1 LPILDFFGKKTIRH
15 LPDAHRNSSL
25 YLDGDE
31 KSYPHPKRSMTKNQ
45 LFSLVKHLYNNRA
58 TREQKKLF
66 FAEGI
71 RNFFRA
77 TEHGYAIRAIVYNK
91 ALCKHSAVRQKV
103 AQLEAAGTALFALT
117 PEEFRAISF
126 AEHASG
132 IGLLLEYKTHGLET
146 CKHGTWLV
154 LETVRQTGNLGTLLR
169 SNAATGGAGLIV
181 LGRQIDPFSPD
192 TVRASMGSIF
202 AQKIVRSS
210 LVQFG
215 RFVQAHGFAP
225 IGASPDGTCEYHRL
239 EYPEP
244 TFLLLGEER
253 KGLTQAQREVCQT
266 LVRIPMQANTDS
278 LNLGIAGSLLLYE
291 KYLTSRDDVT
301 RFTRAVASF

>member
-1 LPILDFFGKKTIRH
+1 
-15 LPDAHRNSSL
+15 
-25 YLDGDE
+25 
-31 KSYPHPKRSMTKNQ
+31 MTKNR
-45 LFSLVKHLYNNRA
+45 LFSLVKHLHQHRS

-77 TEHGYAIRAIVYNK
+77 TEHGYAICAIVYTK
-91 ALCKHSAVRQKV
+91 MLCQHAKVRQKV
-103 AQLEAAGTALFALT
+103 AQLAEAGTALFALT
-117 PEEFRAISF
+117 PEEFRAIGF

-132 IGLLLEYKTHGLET
+132 IGLLLEYQIHPLEV
-146 CKHGTWLV
+146 CCHGTWLV
-154 LETVRQTGNLGTLLR
+154 LETVRNTGNLGTLLR
-169 SNAATGGAGLIV
+169 TNAATGGAGLIL
-181 LGRQIDPFSPD
+181 LGQTIDPFSPE

-215 RFVQAHGFAP
+215 QFAREHGFAP
-225 IGASPDGTCEYHRL
+225 IGASPDGECEYHRL
-239 EYPEP
+239 GYPES

-253 KGLTQAQREVCQT
+253 KGLTQAQRELCQT
-266 LVRIPMQANTDS
+266 LVRIPMQPDTDS

-291 KYLTSRDDVT
+291 KYRQVIG
-301 RFTRAVASF
+301 

>member
-1 LPILDFFGKKTIRH
+1 
-15 LPDAHRNSSL
+15 
-25 YLDGDE
+25 
-31 KSYPHPKRSMTKNQ
+31 MTKNQ
-45 LFSLVKHLYNNRA
+45 LFSLVKHLHTHRA

-77 TEHGYAIRAIVYNK
+77 TEHGYTVRAMVYNK
-91 ALCKHSAVRQKV
+91 TLCKQSKVRQKV
-103 AQLEAAGTALFALT
+103 AQLEAAGTVLFALT

-132 IGLLLEYKTHGLET
+132 IGLLLEYQTHPLEVCT
-146 CKHGTWLV
+146 HGTWLV

-169 SNAATGGAGLIV
+169 TNAATGGAGLIL
-181 LGRQIDPFSPD
+181 LGQSIDPFAPD

-225 IGASPDGTCEYHRL
+225 IGASPDGESEYHRL

-253 KGLTQAQREVCQT
+253 GGLTLAQREVCRT
-266 LVRIPMQANTDS
+266 LVQIPMEADTDS

-291 KYLTSRDDVT
+291 GYRQRLG
-301 RFTRAVASF
+301 

>member
-1 LPILDFFGKKTIRH
+1 MHPYGKHNSNRTSKNSKASPSHTPFAQLPTRPRAAYAALD
-15 LPDAHRNSSL
+15 A
-25 YLDGDE
+25 
-31 KSYPHPKRSMTKNQ
+31 KSNPHQQRSMTKNQ
-45 LFSLVKHLYNNRA
+45 LFSLVKHLHVHRS

-77 TEHGYAIRAIVYNK
+77 TDHGYTIRAVVYNK
-91 ALCKHSAVRQKV
+91 ALCKLGKVRQKV
-103 AQLEAAGTALFALT
+103 AQLEAAGVSIFALS

-132 IGLLLEYKTHGLET
+132 IGLLLEYQTHPLELCT
-146 CKHGTWLV
+146 HGTWLV

-169 SNAATGGAGLIV
+169 TNAATGGAGLIV
-181 LGRQIDPFSPD
+181 LGQSIDPFSPD

-210 LVQFG
+210 LAQFG
-215 RFVQAHGFAP
+215 RFVARHGFAP
-225 IGASPDGTCEYHRL
+225 VGASPDGRLEYHRL

-244 TFLLLGEER
+244 SFLLLGEER
-253 KGLTQAQREVCQT
+253 QGLTPAQRELCRT
-266 LVRIPMQANTDS
+266 LVRIPMQPDTDS

-291 KYLTSRDDVT
+291 KYRQVIG
-301 RFTRAVASF
+301 